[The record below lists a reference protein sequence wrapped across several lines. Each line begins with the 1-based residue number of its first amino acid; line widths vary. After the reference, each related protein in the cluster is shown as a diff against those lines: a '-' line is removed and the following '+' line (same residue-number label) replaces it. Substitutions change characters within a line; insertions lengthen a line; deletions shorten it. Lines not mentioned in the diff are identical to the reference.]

1 LPTEDGEHVPSR
13 NFGRKSLPSNILDPH
28 AFIEARSL
36 QAAERY
42 PETVV
47 ETEGRQEETVQPPS
61 SKQVTFASGIR
72 HFVYPEGSQPS
83 LNIVLNEDIPK
94 LSGKWYK
101 CIHTK
106 LQSSRRQIKKNGT
119 GGKNKNDNDLW
130 RNPQA
135 LVEAH
140 LQGFPGVQLHV
151 VEANGGDMTPLVSDS
166 RQVRVARFRE
176 EVASP
181 IGKQAAID
189 EIMRQKG
196 REEQQALKWEMQ
208 SVMASYNES
217 LAALKERAV
226 TSAASSPMAM
236 KLKMKMK
243 PDDMDD
249 DAHSPGEIA
258 LAASSPPYVTG
269 WGNSLHRDRGLTI
282 SELRQSAATVENE
295 MLQSRRQPSPLEK
308 RGLVRAVGSEPAES
322 DHALADTP
330 TKGSEP
336 MTLHRKPRDKDKIKD
351 LSSRSSPVYTDLYDP
366 MESVP
371 QNPSATELPLSRS
384 QLSLYDQLPKS
395 VSQHHLPSS
404 FQSRR
409 PSSSSRMPPQHFE
422 RPQRVQHLEHS
433 IRRKKVGKAIISAD
447 DPDGS
452 SDSDVT
458 DAKSRRVFSQ
468 TSKSQASSEGSQI
481 RLKSASAP
489 YRGIEIAV
497 GLDDS
502 SEDEA
507 DSVMRPAQKR
517 SAAVDLLQQE
527 RWALQTIR
535 QTDR

>member
-1 LPTEDGEHVPSR
+1 
-13 NFGRKSLPSNILDPH
+13 
-28 AFIEARSL
+28 
-36 QAAERY
+36 
-42 PETVV
+42 
-47 ETEGRQEETVQPPS
+47 
-61 SKQVTFASGIR
+61 
-72 HFVYPEGSQPS
+72 
-83 LNIVLNEDIPK
+83 
-94 LSGKWYK
+94 
-101 CIHTK
+101 
-106 LQSSRRQIKKNGT
+106 
-119 GGKNKNDNDLW
+119 
-130 RNPQA
+130 
-135 LVEAH
+135 
-140 LQGFPGVQLHV
+140 
-151 VEANGGDMTPLVSDS
+151 M
-166 RQVRVARFRE
+166 
-176 EVASP
+176 
-181 IGKQAAID
+181 
-189 EIMRQKG
+189 
-196 REEQQALKWEMQ
+196 
-208 SVMASYNES
+208 MASYNES

-226 TSAASSPMAM
+226 TPAASSPMAM
-236 KLKMKMK
+236 KVNL
-243 PDDMDD
+243 DDMDD
-249 DAHSPGEIA
+249 APHSPGEIA

-507 DSVMRPAQKR
+507 DIVMRPAQKR
-517 SAAVDLLQQE
+517 SAAVDLRQQE

-535 QTDR
+535 QMDR